1 MVLLGACGIWG
12 AREVQD
18 ALIQQ
23 ASARASEALLFLD
36 RWLAEARASGEEE
49 EMPGGAEVRAPPF
62 EVLSESA
69 PNGPAARLART
80 PDVIS
85 VPPARVLDWVR
96 AKKIP
101 KGRVALA
108 SPWLPAGIAIG
119 GISRFGLGLVE
130 SDRLVRVEGAPVT
143 DASQVISAVLSALGR
158 GASQISG
165 EFVRATERG
174 PRTIRLIVHLPT
186 PRELEAVLEE
196 SEKAAP

>member
-1 MVLLGACGIWG
+1 MLLLGALGVWG
-12 AREVQD
+12 AGEVQG

-23 ASARASEALLFLD
+23 ASARASETLLFLD
-36 RWLAEARASGEEE
+36 RWLAEARATGEEQAAS
-49 EMPGGAEVRAPPF
+49 GAEVGAPPP

-69 PNGPAARLART
+69 PSAPGARQART
-80 PDVIS
+80 PDTIS
-85 VPPARVLDWVR
+85 VPPTRVLEWVR
-96 AKKIP
+96 AKKVP
-101 KGRVALA
+101 KGRMALA
-108 SPWLPAGIAIG
+108 SPWLPAGISIG
-119 GISRFGLGLVE
+119 GISRYGLGLVE

-143 DASQVISAVLSALGR
+143 EASQVIGAVLSALGR

-165 EFVRATERG
+165 EFVRATEKG